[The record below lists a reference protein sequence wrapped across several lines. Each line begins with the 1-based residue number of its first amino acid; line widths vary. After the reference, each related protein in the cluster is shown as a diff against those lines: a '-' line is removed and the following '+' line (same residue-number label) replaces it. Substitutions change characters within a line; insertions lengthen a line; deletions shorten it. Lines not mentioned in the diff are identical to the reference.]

1 MNEAAAQV
9 IADALLKGA
18 FDTFDAMLTQSFS
31 FDLAAPQDAAAELDA
46 WLQEFPV
53 AMFAGVEAGA
63 GAAALLFRTADAAR
77 MSGLMT
83 GEDAADKT
91 TLSDDDQAML
101 QEIGGAALGGGVAR
115 VMEVCGQPPHAMDA
129 TQFSDAGVDSADTI
143 LALMR
148 AGAAGATFTFTSA
161 EGFDGEGVVLWN
173 GKLESLAKKD
183 DQESVLSPEEVGDIL
198 SGFDAGGH
206 DAPAAHGTAPENL
219 DLILDIRL
227 VATARLGAI
236 DIPLRDVLHY
246 GPGSIIELD
255 KLVDEPVD
263 LMVNDKLI
271 ARGDVVVV
279 DEKFGIRITE
289 IVSTRKRIESLR

>member
-1 MNEAAAQV
+1 
-9 IADALLKGA
+9 
-18 FDTFDAMLTQSFS
+18 
-31 FDLAAPQDAAAELDA
+31 
-46 WLQEFPV
+46 
-53 AMFAGVEAGA
+53 
-63 GAAALLFRTADAAR
+63 